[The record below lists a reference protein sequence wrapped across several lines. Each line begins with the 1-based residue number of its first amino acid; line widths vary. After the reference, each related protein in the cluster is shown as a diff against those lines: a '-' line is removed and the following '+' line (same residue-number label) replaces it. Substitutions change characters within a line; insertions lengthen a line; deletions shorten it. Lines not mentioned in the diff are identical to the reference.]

1 MNRTFKLTG
10 ALAAVGAIV
19 AGGACLLGKYI
30 LGKVDETVVT
40 DEEANEVQENFSS
53 NVETYTDI
61 PAEEEQAD
69 ENAETDSE
77 A

>member
-1 MNRTFKLTG
+1 MNKTFKLTG
-10 ALAAVGAIV
+10 ALAAVGAVV

-30 LGKVDETVVT
+30 LGKVDDTVISE
-40 DEEANEVQENFSS
+40 DEANEVQENFTN

-61 PAEEEQAD
+61 PAEEEQA
-69 ENAETDSE
+69 EEEAETDSE